1 MGHGVQE
8 HQRADVTS
16 VARPMCLCDQGKRG
30 GGEVADLYGDDCRQE
45 AGEAGWMCGVLEAY
59 VLSFADVTQL
69 DEGLV
74 SVAVHGLV

>member
-1 MGHGVQE
+1 
-8 HQRADVTS
+8 
-16 VARPMCLCDQGKRG
+16 MCLCDQGKRG
-30 GGEVADLYGDDCRQE
+30 GGEVADLYCDGYREE
-45 AGEAGWMCGVLEAY
+45 AREAEWMCGVLEAY